1 MGQKSKHAQTR
12 VQSNLGCIDAAM
24 LRVHSNQKIEG
35 MLRCIIAN
43 FSVKRVG
50 QKRNKRSTMGTQQWK
65 EEEGDSNRAVKE
77 TGDRSWPMARGG
89 STMEEKREWTY

>member
-1 MGQKSKHAQTR
+1 
-12 VQSNLGCIDAAM
+12 
-24 LRVHSNQKIEG
+24 
-35 MLRCIIAN
+35 
-43 FSVKRVG
+43 
-50 QKRNKRSTMGTQQWK
+50 MGTQQWK